1 MNNRLLA
8 AVLILIVV
16 LLGVGTYVY
25 SGALD
30 GKEVLVVA
38 TTTSLEDTGLLEE
51 IEAAFE
57 AKYPNIDMQVIS
69 GGTGIAIEYGKNG
82 DADIILVH
90 DKAREEE
97 LIEEGIG
104 TKRNPFAYNYFYIV
118 GPSNDPAGIKG
129 MDAAEAFEKIQE
141 EGEKDPEAVEF
152 ISRGDDS
159 GTHSREKKIWKA
171 TGLDYNNTVQNAP
184 WYVESGKGMGDTL
197 TIADEKQAYTIS
209 DSGTFLAFKDKIN
222 LEALITESPD
232 LLNVYSA
239 IPMNPDKVST
249 TNDDAA
255 NKLVEFL
262 LSSEGQKII
271 AEFGVEEYGQNLFTA
286 LNGGPEPTA
295 LFSSFLVGQ
304 SELTA

>member
-1 MNNRLLA
+1 
-8 AVLILIVV
+8 
-16 LLGVGTYVY
+16 
-25 SGALD
+25 
-30 GKEVLVVA
+30 
-38 TTTSLEDTGLLEE
+38 
-51 IEAAFE
+51 
-57 AKYPNIDMQVIS
+57 
-69 GGTGIAIEYGKNG
+69 
-82 DADIILVH
+82 
-90 DKAREEE
+90 
-97 LIEEGIG
+97 
-104 TKRNPFAYNYFYIV
+104 YNYFYIV
-118 GPSNDPAGIKG
+118 GPSSDPAGIKG
-129 MDAAEAFEKIQE
+129 MDAAEAFEKIKE

-159 GTHSREKKIWKA
+159 GTHSREKKIWKSA
-171 TGLDYNNTVQNAP
+171 ELDYNNTVQNAP

-209 DSGTFLAFKDKIN
+209 DSGTFFAFKDKIN

-232 LLNVYSA
+232 LLNIYSA
-239 IPMNPDKVST
+239 IPMNPDKVPA
-249 TNDDAA
+249 TNNDAA

-304 SELTA
+304 SELAA